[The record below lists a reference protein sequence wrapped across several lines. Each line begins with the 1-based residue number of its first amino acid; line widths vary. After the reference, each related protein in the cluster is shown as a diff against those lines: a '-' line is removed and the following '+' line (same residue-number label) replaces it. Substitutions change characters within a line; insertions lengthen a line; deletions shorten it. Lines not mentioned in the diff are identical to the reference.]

1 MKRYIYFQSYIC
13 KFISLDSGS
22 RVQWCEVSSQTEHP
36 VCCGTS
42 SEPGAREA
50 PSQGSID
57 TNSNRQGEP
66 HLIYL
71 VYLGYLPGYRVIR
84 DNIGKGSLLS
94 IRLIYMH
101 TKQGLTVECTLLI
114 T

>member
-1 MKRYIYFQSYIC
+1 MVRNFRPVLSK
-13 KFISLDSGS
+13 L
-22 RVQWCEVSSQTEHP
+22 CEPSV
-36 VCCGTS
+36 VCLTIGRTHVV
-42 SEPGAREA
+42 
-50 PSQGSID
+50 ID

-71 VYLGYLPGYRVIR
+71 VYLTYLPGYRVIR

>member
-1 MKRYIYFQSYIC
+1 MSK
-13 KFISLDSGS
+13 L
-22 RVQWCEVSSQTEHP
+22 CEPSV
-36 VCCGTS
+36 VCLTIGRTHVV
-42 SEPGAREA
+42 
-50 PSQGSID
+50 ID
-57 TNSNRQGEP
+57 TNSNRKGEP

-71 VYLGYLPGYRVIR
+71 VYLAYLPGYRVIR